1 MPRKAKDPNPNAV
14 GDFSITLTDF
24 VLDQAPLDED
34 GIPIPPPIF
43 KTFRYEV
50 QVLDEDGNV
59 MELIRGNLEDE
70 LPVGQIQ
77 NYITS
82 MDFFRNKSVDEII
95 DSP

>member
-24 VLDQAPLDED
+24 VLDQAQPTEED
-34 GIPIPPPIF
+34 PDPEPIF

-50 QVLDEDGNV
+50 QVFDQDGNV